1 MRGLSVLNDHRLSF
15 SFVRGFHGC
24 WKMRPFTYAL
34 YLYLHPRCDKRREEL
49 LCSLSRLTYPFI
61 VLTTRYLTVR
71 RAGSSFLAG
80 STEEKEHVQIKA
92 ENLEN
97 GLLGSA
103 RHRGNVH
110 SQTCQPLPCGQ
121 CLAWAWIKP
130 SPLLAPRLTGRA
142 HRGAAPSTDKDL
154 GLSPLLPQHHWND
167 RNSVL

>member
-1 MRGLSVLNDHRLSF
+1 
-15 SFVRGFHGC
+15 
-24 WKMRPFTYAL
+24 MRPFTYAL

-80 STEEKEHVQIKA
+80 SAEEKEHVQIKA
-92 ENLEN
+92 ETLEN

-110 SQTCQPLPCGQ
+110 SQTCQPLPCGP

-130 SPLLAPRLTGRA
+130 SPLLAPQLTGRE
-142 HRGAAPSTDKDL
+142 HRGAAPSTGKDL
-154 GLSPLLPQHHWND
+154 GLSPLLPQHHWPD
-167 RNSVL
+167 TRQELSAAG